1 MWLNLRTVLILIL
14 TLGLLAFFLW
24 NVDLGQ
30 VWLEIRRAQLN
41 LVIAATIMQCGTYVV
56 RAVRWQYLLLP
67 VGRVPFLM
75 VFRTTVIGVA
85 VTSLLPARAGEIV
98 RPLLLARQ
106 QGLSATATFAT
117 VVLERLLDVTMVL
130 CLFASFLLFFDPGMG
145 GVDSS
150 VFQAIKV
157 GGTVS
162 AVGALLVL
170 GMVFGLAGDPQ
181 RLARV
186 VDYFNQLVPERVGHF
201 VLAFVGRFAEGLAV
215 IRQPMRLLVA
225 LVLSVPLWLLIAS
238 AIWLATRAFNI
249 ELPYTGSFLLM
260 MLLAVGIAVPTPGG
274 IGGFHAAYQLGTTT
288 FYAVPNDQAV
298 GAAVLLHAVSFMPV
312 TLLGVFFM
320 AREGLNLARVRK
332 LTLKS

>member
-1 MWLNLRTVLILIL
+1 MWLNRRTVLILIL

-24 NVDLGQ
+24 NVDLKR

-41 LVIAATIMQCGTYVV
+41 LVIAATIMQCGTYLV

-67 VGRVPFLM
+67 VGRVPFSM
-75 VFRTTVIGVA
+75 VFRTTVIGFA

-117 VVLERLLDVTMVL
+117 IVLERLLDMTMIL

-145 GVDSS
+145 VVDSS
-150 VFQAIKV
+150 VFQAIKI

-162 AVGALLVL
+162 AVGALLAL

-181 RLARV
+181 RFVRV
-186 VDYFNQLVPERVGHF
+186 ADYFNQLVPERVGNR
-201 VLAFVGRFAEGLAV
+201 VLAFVRRFAEGLAV
-215 IRQPMRLLVA
+215 IRQPIRLLVA

-238 AIWLATRAFNI
+238 AIWLATRALNI

-260 MLLAVGIAVPTPGG
+260 MLLVVGIAVPTPGG
-274 IGGFHAAYQLGTTT
+274 IGGFHAAYQLGATT

-312 TLLGVFFM
+312 TLLGLFFM
-320 AREGLNLARVRK
+320 TREGLNLTRVRK